1 MVCIEHIDYY
11 CGMGDNSVKYNDHN
25 SFPQILIAQLGE
37 RYQVTHLV
45 PYK

>member
-25 SFPQILIAQLGE
+25 SFPQILIA
-37 RYQVTHLV
+37 
-45 PYK
+45 